1 VSDKSSSAGAGGG
14 IGLAG
19 VLGVVFIVLKL
30 TGNIS
35 WSWWWV
41 LSPWWIS
48 LGLAALIVLL
58 IVAWAVAAAVL
69 EQRRLN
75 RRWRRGWD

>member
-1 VSDKSSSAGAGGG
+1 MSSNSSSSGG

-30 TGNIS
+30 VGIID

-41 LSPWWIS
+41 LSPFWIA
-48 LGLAALIVLL
+48 LAIWGLVVAAIGLFALI
-58 IVAWAVAAAVL
+58 AVS
-69 EQRRLN
+69 RR
-75 RRWRRGWD
+75 

>member
-1 VSDKSSSAGAGGG
+1 VSDKSSSSAASGGG

-19 VLGVVFIVLKL
+19 VLGVVFVVLKL
-30 TGNIS
+30 TGHID

-48 LGLAALIVLL
+48 FALAGVVILL
-58 IVAWAVAAAVL
+58 VIAWAVVASVL
-69 EQRRLN
+69 EQGRLN
-75 RRWRRGWD
+75 RRMRR

>member
-1 VSDKSSSAGAGGG
+1 VSDKSNTSAASGGG

-30 TGNIS
+30 TGNIT

-48 LGLAALIVLL
+48 FALVAVIILL
-58 IVAWAVAAAVL
+58 VIAWAVIGSAL
-69 EQRRLN
+69 EQGRLN
-75 RRWRRGWD
+75 RRMRR